1 MRAGTAARVV
11 VVLLLAVAPLTPL
24 AVTDIFDGSAER
36 PQPGESAAVEERLR
50 RGPLETGS
58 TDGNQREALVVVE
71 LKEGTK
77 PPTQPALDIQ
87 QVYTRRGTRH
97 LQGYAALSDVR
108 QLSNDPDVTTVRI
121 KSLDTP
127 VGPATRV
134 APGVATVGADDLHRR
149 GLDGAGVTVGIID
162 AGFRVSNPEIA
173 ANVGAY
179 RSFDAGDAD
188 RAHGTAVASVVA
200 DTAPDA
206 TLHLAAVGST
216 TTPEEYERAVEWLEA
231 SGADVVVDAG
241 SYFGQAGD
249 GTGPLAQVA
258 ADASEDAL
266 FVTSAGNYARRH
278 WADTHDATADGRWV
292 DFAPGT
298 EANALGG
305 GEPIRGRVTASLR
318 WNDANATATNA
329 TTANA
334 TTGNATNASGDY
346 DIYLFRRQFRD
357 DRLVATS
364 ADGTGDARTAYLD
377 VTVPRG
383 QYYLAVRAGNTTGT
397 HDLSLFV
404 NRELARRNASGSLTA
419 PATAPGV
426 LTVGAHDGSGVA
438 PFSSRGPVD
447 NRSGVDLVAPDSV
460 AVGAVEDGEGT
471 SYAAP
476 YVAGTAALLAAEHPD
491 LTAAD
496 LRTVLRESARDV
508 DPTGVDPASGHGL
521 LDAQRAADL
530 AHDRTT
536 ETERADGPSVDVR
549 PT

>member
-24 AVTDIFDGSAER
+24 AVTGVLDGPAER
-36 PQPGESAAVEERLR
+36 PHPGEGATLHGTLYRDTLESGAA
-50 RGPLETGS
+50 
-58 TDGNQREALVVVE
+58 DGNQRKALVVVE
-71 LKEGTK
+71 LKEGAK
-77 PPTQPALDIQ
+77 LPTQPALDVQ

-97 LQGYAALSDVR
+97 LRGYAALSDVR
-108 QLSNDPDVTTVRI
+108 RISNDPDVTTVRV
-121 KSLDTP
+121 KGVDTP
-127 VGPATRV
+127 IRRATRV
-134 APGVATVGADDLHRR
+134 APGVAAVGADGLHRR
-149 GLDGAGVTVGIID
+149 GLRGAGVTVGVID
-162 AGFRVSNPEIA
+162 ADFRMSDPEIA

-216 TTPEEYERAVEWLEA
+216 TTPQEYERAVEWLEA

-241 SYFGQAGD
+241 SYFGQSGD
-249 GTGPLAQVA
+249 GTGPLARIA
-258 ADASEDAL
+258 ANASNDTL

-278 WADTHDATADGRWV
+278 WAGTHDAAADGRWV

-298 EANALGG
+298 EGNALGG
-305 GEPIRGRVTASLR
+305 GEQIRGRVTASLR
-318 WNDANATATNA
+318 WTDADAANA
-329 TTANA
+329 TTAD
-334 TTGNATNASGDY
+334 ASGDY

-364 ADGTGDARTAYLD
+364 ADGTDDARTAYLD

-383 QYYLAVRAGNTTGT
+383 RYYLAVRAGNTTGT
-397 HDLSLFV
+397 HDLSLFT
-404 NRELARRNASGSLTA
+404 NRELTRRNASGSLTA

-426 LTVGAHDGSGVA
+426 LTVGSHDGSGVA
-438 PFSSRGPVD
+438 PFSSRGPVG

-460 AVGAVEDGEGT
+460 AVGAVQAGEGT

-496 LRTVLRESARDV
+496 LRAVLRESARDV
-508 DPTGVDPASGHGL
+508 DPTGVDAASGHGL
-521 LDAQRAADL
+521 LDAPRAADL
-530 AHDRTT
+530 ARNRAKAKA
-536 ETERADGPSVDVR
+536 TERARERSVDVN
-549 PT
+549 PS